1 MLDKIKG
8 LIIPYLIGLVFILA
22 GWLMS
27 ILHIGLSTIQTDTS
41 ITGKIPGLVL
51 ILIGAYIPPIWSKIR
66 GKD

>member
-1 MLDKIKG
+1 MLDKLKG
-8 LIIPYLIGLVFILA
+8 MVIPYLIGLAFILV

-27 ILHIGLSTIQTDTS
+27 IMYIGLGAIQTNTS

-66 GKD
+66 GNK

>member
-1 MLDKIKG
+1 MWGKIKG
-8 LIIPYLIGLVFILA
+8 MIIPYLIGLAFIIV

-27 ILHIGLSTIQTDTS
+27 ILYVGLGAIQTNTS
-41 ITGKIPGLVL
+41 IARKIPGLVL